1 MKDMPE
7 NFFNDFNVSRG
18 LYISSYQVVS
28 PYKVF
33 NLLAVANMS
42 EKNTS
47 RFMGGC
53 TMPPFGLPRKAPSTH
68 LKIKKL

>member
-1 MKDMPE
+1 MGTSKMKDMPE

-42 EKNTS
+42 AKT
-47 RFMGGC
+47 
-53 TMPPFGLPRKAPSTH
+53 PLD
-68 LKIKKL
+68 L